1 MFPPNLE
8 HSNSTGRLDL
18 FALYGPIV
26 NYHSVDYCFCHKC
39 IGLAKDQLKVAI
51 AEKEAIDR
59 KRMGLTGTAAVEKKA
74 PALGQQVQ
82 KNFMTV
88 KKLADAPTRLLKEV
102 DINQIYSMLCQ
113 KCRAHCDGFVHLTCG
128 RGGQHLNS
136 DIEIDELISEINR
149 RDLLTLL
156 TVEKGSI
163 AKMMID
169 TLDLTE
175 PPEIMYKEEHVRE
188 LFKDLETDYYERYE
202 YDHLMK
208 MIIED
213 RRLRMNYWISKIT
226 KKPIEK
232 FKNPNLLNQNE
243 KVNRKDIN
251 NPYFSLSR
259 ILPISLHMQKT
270 KVISTDTTYDKV
282 HFDYKAKLL
291 QSEQD
296 QIVQRTVMKELHRVA
311 DLHNANNPQSAKNT
325 LILRNYNDGRNGGW
339 DNYCCYKGQNKGH
352 FVKPKPMEA
361 VEAPEAREVGSKE

>member
-1 MFPPNLE
+1 
-8 HSNSTGRLDL
+8 
-18 FALYGPIV
+18 
-26 NYHSVDYCFCHKC
+26 
-39 IGLAKDQLKVAI
+39 
-51 AEKEAIDR
+51 
-59 KRMGLTGTAAVEKKA
+59 
-74 PALGQQVQ
+74 
-82 KNFMTV
+82 
-88 KKLADAPTRLLKEV
+88 
-102 DINQIYSMLCQ
+102 MLCS
-113 KCRAHCDGFVHLTCG
+113 KCREHCDGYVHLTCG

-136 DIEIDELISEINR
+136 DIEIDELISEINKK
-149 RDLLTLL
+149 DLLSLL

-208 MIIED
+208 MILED

-243 KVNRKDIN
+243 KVDRKDIN

-259 ILPISLHMQKT
+259 ILPISLYMERT
-270 KVISTDTTYDKV
+270 KVISTDTEYDKL

-291 QSEQD
+291 QCEQD
-296 QIVQRTVMKELHRVA
+296 QI
-311 DLHNANNPQSAKNT
+311 
-325 LILRNYNDGRNGGW
+325 I
-339 DNYCCYKGQNKGH
+339 
-352 FVKPKPMEA
+352 
-361 VEAPEAREVGSKE
+361 